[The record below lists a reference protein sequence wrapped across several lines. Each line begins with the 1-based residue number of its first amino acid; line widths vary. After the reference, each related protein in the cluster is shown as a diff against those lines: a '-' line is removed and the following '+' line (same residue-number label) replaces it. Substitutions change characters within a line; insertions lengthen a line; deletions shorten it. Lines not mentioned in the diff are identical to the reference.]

1 MKLSH
6 TITCAFAAAVFCAV
20 TPFGAVADD
29 EAEPSAKADAADAA
43 LTEEIAFIEALV
55 EANMPDFAEPVIA
68 AAKKKWPNAGPKLKV
83 LEVQGD
89 LRLGKFDS
97 VQKVVDSLK
106 GKKGQESEYWAL
118 RLSMAD
124 AYYARGMMPAH
135 YRLSQYKQRG

>member
-1 MKLSH
+1 MKLSQ
-6 TITCAFAAAVFCAV
+6 TITCALATVAFCAV
-20 TPFGAVADD
+20 APFGAAAEE
-29 EAEPSAKADAADAA
+29 EAEKAAQPAAVDPA

-83 LEVQGD
+83 LELQGD
-89 LRLGKFDS
+89 LRLGKFDA
-97 VQKVVDSLK
+97 VQKVVDSMK

-124 AYYARGMMPAH
+124 AARCGPA
-135 YRLSQYKQRG
+135 